1 MGKRKISEKELKNII
16 GAGKFSYSF
25 NSNKKQSAQEKNN
38 KK

>member
-1 MGKRKISEKELKNII
+1 MGKRKISEQELKKII

-25 NSNKKQSAQEKNN
+25 SSNKKENKSNN